1 MLNNFLQIVP
11 EVIFD
16 AVEML
21 GGRCTGRFFTLNALE
36 NRVYDTE
43 MEEGPHLVIKF
54 YRPGRWSRA
63 TIQAEHN
70 FLKALSDSEIPVVCP
85 LTDDRG
91 QSIFEITGVMFAI
104 FPKRPGR
111 LEAELSKEQLT
122 RLGRFLAR
130 LHNVGATVK
139 DAPRLRLDPETYGQ
153 EPLKFLKH
161 GQFIPMELSSRFQT
175 IASEIC
181 AAIMPRF
188 AGANYILLHG
198 DCHSG
203 NILWNRD
210 DPYFIDFDDMLYA
223 PPVQDIWMLTGGD
236 DEYGKERRRILLEAY
251 EQIRVFDMT
260 TLQLIEPLRA
270 LRMIYFSAWI
280 ARRWEDY
287 AFKMAFPDFGTEHY
301 WQEQIEALALQLEK
315 VQSVPT
321 DMYD

>member
-1 MLNNFLQIVP
+1 MLNNFLQILP

-16 AVEML
+16 AVETL

-43 MEEGPHLVIKF
+43 MEEGPHRIIKF

-63 TIQAEHN
+63 TIQAEHD
-70 FLKALSDSEIPVVCP
+70 FLKALGESEIPVVCP
-85 LTDDRG
+85 LTDNKK
-91 QSIFEITGVMFAI
+91 QSIFEITGVLFAI

-111 LEAELSKEQLT
+111 LEPELSKEQLT

-139 DAPRLRLDPETYGQ
+139 DAPRLRLDPETYGR
-153 EPLKFLKH
+153 EPLTLLKH
-161 GQFIPMELSSRFQT
+161 GHFVPMELASRFET

-181 AAIMPRF
+181 AAIMPLF
-188 AGANYILLHG
+188 ARTNYILLHG

-251 EQIRVFDMT
+251 EQIRLFDMT

-321 DMYD
+321 DMYN